1 MWEWWCGMSA
11 VVCMVWLFRQGDVPG
26 MARWEDGGGHRG
38 GQHKGTLTRM
48 QTYESI
54 SLSLE
59 YMEILP
65 DPEPTRGRG
74 YPQNTV
80 TSHQAGTTRILGAT
94 LGTWSTCQIL
104 FGNPPFFAT
113 HGDAVLGLSTLH
125 TPPTQ
130 KSTQLSTSLGL
141 VFFPVFPFLMSL
153 PAAGVGS
160 RMQVIANHDE
170 PLRRL
175 LPPVEI
181 ISGRYYFTHESR

>member
-94 LGTWSTCQIL
+94 LGTWNTCQIL
-104 FGNPPFFAT
+104 FGNPPCFAT
-113 HGDAVLGLSTLH
+113 HGDAVLGLSTSYPSHPKIHPTFYLPW
-125 TPPTQ
+125 TCFLPCISIFNVPP
-130 KSTQLSTSLGL
+130 
-141 VFFPVFPFLMSL
+141 
-153 PAAGVGS
+153 
-160 RMQVIANHDE
+160 
-170 PLRRL
+170 
-175 LPPVEI
+175 
-181 ISGRYYFTHESR
+181 GRGCWKPNASNSQS